1 MVSAAITAFDTRLAG
16 KRQVHPRRFARSDS
30 RGEATEAG
38 LFWHC
43 EPGRCG
49 LIFFHES
56 FG

>member
-1 MVSAAITAFDTRLAG
+1 MVSAAITAFDARLAG
-16 KRQVHPRRFARSDS
+16 KRQVHPEGLPAVILE
-30 RGEATEAG
+30 GGGGAG

-43 EPGRCG
+43 EPRRCG